1 MKLRLS
7 FSSIFLFSRNT
18 KMMRNRNWFAEFQ
31 LFHEIKRERKNF
43 VSPCFAKLK
52 FSRFQKQKNFPQ
64 KNNFVHFSF
73 AHKTCYVTFCK
84 KCLSFHNALFIYFSF
99 RMWNGIFRKIWKSR
113 NKLDFFLSTTKLVF
127 HENLENCE
135 IKKNLSENPTW
146 KPLRYNNSAHFVF
159 HEIQ

>member
-84 KCLSFHNALFIYFSF
+84 KCLSFHSALFSYFRFVCETVSF
-99 RMWNGIFRKIWKSR
+99 AKYENRETNCIF
-113 NKLDFFLSTTKLVF
+113 FSTTKLVF

-135 IKKNLSENPTW
+135 MNKIWVTTLRENL
-146 KPLRYNNSAHFVF
+146 
-159 HEIQ
+159 